1 MASSNA
7 GPITGSEL
15 LHGIQGETEVL
26 LTRPQVSALLAKQA
40 ILRPR
45 VYTTPTAFSGN
56 ETFLVLQNGSSIRF
70 NTADL
75 TTYLAATGTPDAFPE
90 RYAVLSLSGA
100 ELLLGVQD
108 TSLVALN
115 TAEVGLVRTGGAQAI
130 TSGSL
135 ALIWDSIGVGETAGG
150 HVAFN
155 QLGYPAGVTL
165 LNISASGKPLSSALT
180 DVVTNGAVDSAYT
193 ATAPS
198 VAIIGDGTNDMA
210 NNGGSTQAAALYA
223 NSLIPMVAYLKRK
236 GFFVIAQKILPRAL
250 GSFGWTSAQE
260 TQRVSYNNLIA
271 ANTAGADLIVDY
283 SASPLDDPTNATY
296 YSADQL
302 HPNALGQDTIT
313 PRMKAA
319 TNTLLSGLKR
329 FPDVVLSSTAA
340 TANAAYSATF
350 TRIAGS
356 TVTATS
362 SDGTALTVSGS
373 TISGTFTTN
382 GSPTITLS
390 QTGAGFESKTNT
402 TTLAVGSA
410 LNYLRLSALNNLT
423 ETGDSSVGYTYTPTT
438 LSGANYG
445 NPTASGFSTKHL
457 AASVDG
463 WITYNVVNAAAVN
476 GTIMGLCQSA
486 NPSGY
491 GDITLGVFQDASGS
505 QTHYQ
510 TLPGGSAS
518 TVLIAVGDI
527 ARVRRTGSFLY
538 SEVSKDSGATWIGIT
553 SVGLA
558 STIPVYAYYQAGL
571 SNPISKPTSSASFV

>member
-1 MASSNA
+1 MAFDPKLPLGLTNPLPVKLITTNIPFNLRAPVSSDNPLPVA
-7 GPITGSEL
+7 VFGG
-15 LHGIQGETEVL
+15 
-26 LTRPQVSALLAKQA
+26 LAPSFTAQ
-40 ILRPR
+40 PT
-45 VYTTPTAFSGN
+45 VTPTSGTAGQ
-56 ETFLVLQNGSSIRF
+56 TFTATPGTVANGSV
-70 NTADL
+70 TAREWRLAGTVVSTAL
-75 TTYLAATGTPDAFPE
+75 TYVSTAAGALTYQEFAGAVASNLISTTVFAATG
-90 RYAVLSLSGA
+90 
-100 ELLLGVQD
+100 
-108 TSLVALN
+108 SLV
-115 TAEVGLVRTGGAQAI
+115 
-130 TSGSL
+130 
-135 ALIWDSIGVGETAGG
+135 LIWDSIGVGETAGG

-165 LNISASGKPLSSALT
+165 LNISASGKPLSGALT